1 MYSDQQKNAWLVDI
15 FNPNKDDL
23 DNALCDVRLYSY
35 ELMENYREEKEL
47 ELFFQKATDA
57 IVNDKD
63 DAGKKIYTYPANA
76 RSKIDEENR
85 EKADRLVEV
94 WILKKQSEVKLD
106 VAKMTYYHVK
116 WNIQNNDTMDKQSQI
131 VWGMM

>member
-1 MYSDQQKNAWLVDI
+1 MYSDQQKNAGMIDI
-15 FNPNKDDL
+15 FTPDKNDL
-23 DNALCDVRLYSY
+23 DNALV
-35 ELMENYREEKEL
+35 ELGVVSRQYLEMYREEKEL

-63 DAGKKIYTYPANA
+63 DTGKKLYTYPVNA

-94 WILKKQSEVKLD
+94 WIKKKEYEVMMGLAGD
-106 VAKMTYYHVK
+106 IYRHVRDSIK
-116 WNIQNNDTMDKQSQI
+116 SNQMIDRQAEI
-131 VWGMM
+131 VWGML